1 MCRFM
6 KLSLRG
12 EYALRA
18 LMVLGDNYS
27 AEVVRIHRIS
37 KQQGIP
43 QRFLEQILND
53 LKAGGFVESKRG
65 IAGGYR
71 LAKPPQQLTLAP
83 VIRQIEGT
91 LLPEPASGKQSAKAG
106 FEANDAQRAIG
117 TVMREVQEVILGVLD
132 QVTVADLCA
141 RASEF
146 RSQAQGAAADYVI

>member
-1 MCRFM
+1 M

-27 AEVVRIHRIS
+27 AAVVRIHRIS

-71 LAKPPQQLTLAP
+71 LAKPPEQLTLAP
-83 VIRQIEGT
+83 VIRQIEGN
-91 LLPEPASGKQSAKAG
+91 LLPELAGKQSGKGG
-106 FEANDAQRAIG
+106 FDANDAQRSIG
-117 TVMREVQEVILGVLD
+117 TVMKEVQEAILGVLD
-132 QVTVADLCA
+132 RVTVADLCD
-141 RASEF
+141 RASEL
-146 RSQAQGAAADYVI
+146 RSQAQGAAADYII